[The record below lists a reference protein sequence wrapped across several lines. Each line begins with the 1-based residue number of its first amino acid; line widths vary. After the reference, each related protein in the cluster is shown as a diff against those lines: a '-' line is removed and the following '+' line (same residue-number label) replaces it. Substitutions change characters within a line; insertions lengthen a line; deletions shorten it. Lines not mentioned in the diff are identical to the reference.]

1 MWGEPVTSV
10 TKLSLIERL
19 GQILAS
25 DRFGNFITTVILINA
40 VTLGMETSEAV
51 MSRAESVVLLIDQL
65 CLAIFVV
72 ELLAKLLV
80 QRHRFFLRGW
90 NVFDFVI
97 VSIAFLPGAQGVSVL
112 RALRILRVLRVISVA
127 PRLRRVVEG
136 FITALP
142 GMGSVFLLMA
152 IIFYIGSVIATKLFA
167 ASFPEWF
174 GNLALSA
181 YSLFQIMTLESWSMG
196 IVRPVMEVYPYAW
209 AFFVPFIMVTTFAV
223 VNLLVGL
230 IVNSM
235 QDAHS
240 EEEGERTDAYRD
252 QVLARLE
259 AIEQQI
265 SRLEPPHEKK

>member
-1 MWGEPVTSV
+1 MAH
-10 TKLSLIERL
+10 RL
-19 GQILAS
+19 A
-25 DRFGNFITTVILINA
+25 
-40 VTLGMETSEAV
+40 
-51 MSRAESVVLLIDQL
+51 
-65 CLAIFVV
+65 
-72 ELLAKLLV
+72 
-80 QRHRFFLRGW
+80 FFRSGW

-97 VSIAFLPGAQGVSVL
+97 VGIALIPGAQTLSVL
-112 RALRILRVLRVISVA
+112 RALRILRLLRVISVA

-152 IIFYIGSVIATKLFA
+152 LIFYIGAVMATKLFA

-174 GNLALSA
+174 GTLGRSA

-235 QDAHS
+235 QDAHA
-240 EEEGERTDAYRD
+240 EEANSATDAYRD
-252 QVLARLE
+252 EVLTRLAAIEARLDTQR
-259 AIEQQI
+259 A
-265 SRLEPPHEKK
+265 RDEP

>member
-1 MWGEPVTSV
+1 
-10 TKLSLIERL
+10 
-19 GQILAS
+19 
-25 DRFGNFITTVILINA
+25 
-40 VTLGMETSEAV
+40 
-51 MSRAESVVLLIDQL
+51 
-65 CLAIFVV
+65 
-72 ELLAKLLV
+72 
-80 QRHRFFLRGW
+80 
-90 NVFDFVI
+90 
-97 VSIAFLPGAQGVSVL
+97 
-112 RALRILRVLRVISVA
+112 
-127 PRLRRVVEG
+127 
-136 FITALP
+136 
-142 GMGSVFLLMA
+142 
-152 IIFYIGSVIATKLFA
+152 
-167 ASFPEWF
+167 
-174 GNLALSA
+174 
-181 YSLFQIMTLESWSMG
+181 MG